1 LTVHGKYTP
10 LVVGVVLLIPIAT
23 QPKLVDLPLQPVG
36 MGATTLTMQVLALQI
51 LALAAAVRRR
61 IIEAVLAALAS

>member
-1 LTVHGKYTP
+1 MGQEKYTP

-23 QPKLVDLPLQPVG
+23 QPKLGDLPLQPVG

-51 LALAAAVRRR
+51 LVLAAAVRRL
-61 IIEAVLAALAS
+61 IIEAVLAVQA